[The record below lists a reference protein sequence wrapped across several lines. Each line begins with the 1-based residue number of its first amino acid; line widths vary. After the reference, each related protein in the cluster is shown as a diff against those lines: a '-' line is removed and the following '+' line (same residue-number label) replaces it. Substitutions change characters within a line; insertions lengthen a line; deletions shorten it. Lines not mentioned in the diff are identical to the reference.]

1 MCRARNQFGESEP
14 LVHTIVVEDGRASSL
29 PTIEAPDTADLG
41 ETVSTSCF
49 CLTWQAMAI
58 FCFAERLSSFWAFS
72 IHDHDFDPQN

>member
-41 ETVSTSCF
+41 ATVSTRASPLCIQLWLF
-49 CLTWQAMAI
+49 FICGAV
-58 FCFAERLSSFWAFS
+58 CSFWSFR
-72 IHDHDFDPQN
+72 IHDNDLDPQN